1 MTLQKE
7 TPVSVIHDLSHVSS
21 FSTRRSLLILRR
33 GSGRVPESEVST
45 TPWNLFTPPD
55 TSHTL
60 TPSHSNPSNSS
71 FNISSPPPTTRATS
85 AHVYRVRWPR
95 GCLSQ
100 EFKAWGPGG
109 AMR

>member
-7 TPVSVIHDLSHVSS
+7 RPESVIHGSSHVSS
-21 FSTRRSLLILRR
+21 SSTRRSQLILRR

-45 TPWNLFTPPD
+45 TLWNLFTPPD

-71 FNISSPPPTTRATS
+71 FKISSHPPTTLATS
-85 AHVYRVRWPR
+85 VHVYRVRWR
-95 GCLSQ
+95 LGCLSQ
-100 EFKAWGPGG
+100 MSRASG
-109 AMR
+109 RD

>member
-7 TPVSVIHDLSHVSS
+7 RPGFVIHGLSHVSS
-21 FSTRRSLLILRR
+21 SSTRRSQLILRR

-85 AHVYRVRWPR
+85 AHVYRVRWR
-95 GCLSQ
+95 LGCLSQ
-100 EFKAWGPGG
+100 VSG
-109 AMR
+109 AS